1 MGFLFLASRLGVAG
15 RRGLVWV
22 GYTLTFSYLNAV
34 LVCGAFGNSWA
45 WVSLSRADG

>member
-22 GYTLTFSYLNAV
+22 GYTLTFSYLNVV
-34 LVCGAFGNSWA
+34 LVCVCVWGPLETPGPE
-45 WVSLSRADG
+45 